1 MLLSAFI
8 LIEASTENPVMPLRL
23 FTSRTRVGSYLIML
37 ILGAAVFAMFYFLT
51 QYVQMVKGYSPLRAG
66 FAFLPISAVII
77 TAAQIASRNIA
88 KVGVQTVE
96 MKKHHKAAVVRELD
110 EAGFFLI
117 RDSVDHVAG
126 QLDVTRYTIYNYLNE
141 IRG

>member
-1 MLLSAFI
+1 
-8 LIEASTENPVMPLRL
+8 
-23 FTSRTRVGSYLIML
+23 
-37 ILGAAVFAMFYFLT
+37 
-51 QYVQMVKGYSPLRAG
+51 
-66 FAFLPISAVII
+66 
-77 TAAQIASRNIA
+77 
-88 KVGVQTVE
+88 

-126 QLDVTRYTIYNYLNE
+126 RLDVTRYTIYNYLSE

>member
-1 MLLSAFI
+1 
-8 LIEASTENPVMPLRL
+8 MPQREESFPPDVDSLQR
-23 FTSRTRVGSYLIML
+23 
-37 ILGAAVFAMFYFLT
+37 FL
-51 QYVQMVKGYSPLRAG
+51 VDRA
-66 FAFLPISAVII
+66 
-77 TAAQIASRNIA
+77 IA
-88 KVGVQTVE
+88 KVGVQTPE

-141 IRG
+141 VRG